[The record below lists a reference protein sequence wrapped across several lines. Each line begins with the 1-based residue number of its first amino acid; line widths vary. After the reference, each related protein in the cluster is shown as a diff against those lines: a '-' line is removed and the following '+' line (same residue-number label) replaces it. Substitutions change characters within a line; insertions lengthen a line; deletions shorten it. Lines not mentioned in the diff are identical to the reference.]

1 MNLKKKAIL
10 KSIHGSS
17 MDKKRSL
24 NRYLVQIGCLVWAL
38 LIGTGAWL
46 TPAGHALPVAADQ
59 VIKDPAVVHGTLSN
73 GFQYVLMKNTTPKDR
88 VGVYLN
94 IFAGSAHETSDEQ
107 GMAHYLEHMLFNGTE
122 HFSPGELVTYFQSI
136 GMDFGAD
143 VNASTSFFHTVYDLT
158 LPNGDQAHLED
169 ALKVLKDYAAG
180 ALLLEEEIDRERGI
194 ILAEKQERDSV
205 SYRTFKST
213 FSFELPGSILPKRMP
228 IGEEPVIETTDQK
241 QLRQFYDRWYR
252 PDNMVLIMVG
262 DMDIQAAEKWITAR
276 FQSLEPRIPESLY
289 APKGIQWDSH
299 EGIKPFYLFEPEAGN
314 TQITIERIEYTDFAY
329 ETEDSLKLK
338 MTRNLADNMLD
349 HRLSRMIQE
358 GSVDFSS
365 ASAYSGRFLNY
376 INAAAVTAKCD
387 AKHWDTSLAQLEKL
401 LRQAFETGFTQK
413 ELDRVKADFLADLET
428 SVRQA
433 DTRKTS
439 NLARSLLTSV
449 QTRNWFLSPVQAK
462 DLLTPFVESLSV
474 DQVNTAF
481 QTSWNPDHRLVMV
494 TGNADIASNSSESAE
509 QAILNGFN
517 DSARQKAN
525 LFQPELSTRF
535 PYLPVPETPAAI
547 QSIEKNVKDLEISRI
562 DFDNQIR
569 LNLKQTDF
577 QKGRFLFKVVFGHGR
592 SCEPAGK
599 PGIAFISE
607 QTVHKSGLG
616 SMTLDQLNAALAG
629 RDVTMEFTVED
640 TFFSLSGSA
649 DPGETELVFH
659 LIRSLL
665 TDPGFKQESL
675 DLAKNQYRQMYEAL
689 KQTPDGIMRIKG
701 DRFLAKGNPWFGMP
715 HPDEVDRLT
724 LTDIQ
729 SWLTPYFK
737 QGGFEVSLVGDF
749 DPAQVVSH
757 ARTLLGGFASPGNE
771 DHCQNDLDPVQF
783 PEGENL
789 SLTLDT
795 KIDKGVVRI
804 AFLTDDY
811 WDVNLSRA
819 LSLLSRVLS
828 EHLRI
833 TIREKLG
840 AAYSP
845 YVYNHPSMV
854 HDGYGVL
861 QMVVPVSHESVDQ
874 VIQTLDE
881 IIADIRANGIS
892 ARETELALAPVLKQ
906 LEVLRE
912 TNAYWLNSV
921 MAGSRQHPEKLDW
934 AHTIVPEY
942 SGLTHEEMTKLADT
956 YLDLKKAARIRILP
970 AQ

>member
-1 MNLKKKAIL
+1 
-10 KSIHGSS
+10 
-17 MDKKRSL
+17 MDKVWTL
-24 NRYLVQIGCLVWAL
+24 TRYLVQIGCLAWAF
-38 LIGTGAWL
+38 LIGMGIWL
-46 TPAGHALPVAADQ
+46 NTAGYAMPVTADQ
-59 VIKDPAVVHGTLSN
+59 VLKDPAVVHGTLSN
-73 GFQYVLMKNTTPKDR
+73 GFQYVLMKNTTPKGR

-94 IFAGSAHETSDEQ
+94 IFAGSAHETVDEQ

-143 VNASTSFFHTVYDLT
+143 VNASTSFFHTVYDLN
-158 LPNGDQAHLED
+158 LPKGDLTHLED

-205 SYRTFKST
+205 FYRTFKST
-213 FSFELPGSILPKRMP
+213 FAFELQGSILPQRMP
-228 IGEEPVIETTDQK
+228 IGEESVIETTDQRRLK
-241 QLRQFYDRWYR
+241 QFYDRWYR

-262 DMDIQAAEKWITAR
+262 NMDIQAAEKWITAQ
-276 FQSLEPRIPESLY
+276 FQSLEPRLPESLY
-289 APKGIQWDSH
+289 APKGIHWNTHQ
-299 EGIKPFYLFEPEAGN
+299 GIKPFYLFEPEAGN

-329 ETEDSLKLK
+329 ETEGSLKQEVIR
-338 MTRNLADNMLD
+338 TLADTMLE
-349 HRLSRMIQE
+349 HRMSRMIQE
-358 GSVDFSS
+358 GSVAFSS
-365 ASAYSGRFLNY
+365 ASAYSGRFFNY
-376 INAAAVTAKCD
+376 VNAAAVTAKCD

-401 LRQAFETGFTQK
+401 LRQALETGFTQK

-428 SVRQA
+428 NVRQA

-439 NLARSLLTSV
+439 ELAKSLLTAV
-449 QTRNWFLSPVQAK
+449 QTKNWFLSPVQAG
-462 DLLTPFVESLSV
+462 DLLAPFVESLSV

-494 TGNADIASNSSESAE
+494 TGNADIASNPSESAE
-509 QAILNGFN
+509 QAILNVLN
-517 DSARQKAN
+517 DSARRKAD
-525 LFQPELSTRF
+525 LFQPELSTTF
-535 PYLPVPETPAAI
+535 PYLPVPKTPATI
-547 QSIEKNVKDLEISRI
+547 QDIEKNVKDLEISRI
-562 DFDNQIR
+562 DFDNHIR

-592 SCEPAGK
+592 SCEPADK

-640 TFFSLSGSA
+640 TFFSLRGSA
-649 DPGETELVFH
+649 DPGETKLVFQ
-659 LIRSLL
+659 LIRSFL
-665 TDPGFKQESL
+665 TDPGFRQESL

-689 KQTPDGIMRIKG
+689 KQTPDGIVRIKG
-701 DRFLAKGNPWFGMP
+701 DRFLAGGDPWFGMA

-729 SWLTPYFK
+729 SWLTPYFN
-737 QGGFEVSLVGDF
+737 QGRFEVSLVGDF
-749 DPAQVVSH
+749 DSAQVVSH
-757 ARTLLGGFASPGNE
+757 ARTLWGGFNPLEKAV
-771 DHCQNDLDPVQF
+771 HCQNDLDPVQF
-783 PEGENL
+783 PEGEHL

-811 WDVNLSRA
+811 WDVDLSRG
-819 LSLLSRVLS
+819 LSMLSRVLS
-828 EHLRI
+828 EHLRK

-840 AAYSP
+840 AAYAP

-854 HDGYGVL
+854 HDKYGVM
-861 QMVVPVSHESVDQ
+861 QMVVPVSHETVDQ
-874 VIQTLDE
+874 VIQTLHE
-881 IIADIRANGIS
+881 IIAGIRNNGIS
-892 ARETELALAPVLKQ
+892 ERETELALAPVLKQ

-921 MAGSRQHPEKLDW
+921 MAGSRKHPEKLDW
-934 AHTIVPEY
+934 AHTIVSGY
-942 SGLTHEEMTKLADT
+942 SGLTHKEMTALADT
-956 YLDLKKAARIRILP
+956 YLDLEKAALIRILP

>member
-1 MNLKKKAIL
+1 MNSKKKAIL
-10 KSIHGSS
+10 KSIPGSS
-17 MDKKRSL
+17 MDNVRPL
-24 NRYLVQIGCLVWAL
+24 TRYLVQLGCLVWAC
-38 LIGTGAWL
+38 LIGTGVWF
-46 TPAGHALPVAADQ
+46 TPAAQALPVAADQ
-59 VIKDPAVVHGTLSN
+59 VIKDPAVVHATLPN

-88 VGVYLN
+88 VGIFLN
-94 IFAGSAHETSDEQ
+94 IFAGSAHETADEQ

-143 VNASTSFFHTVYDLT
+143 VNASTSFFHTVYDLK
-158 LPNGDQAHLED
+158 LPKGDQAHLED

-180 ALLLEEEIDRERGI
+180 ALLLEEEVDRERGI

-213 FSFELPGSILPKRMP
+213 FSFELPGSVLPQRMP
-228 IGEEPVIETTDQK
+228 IGIEPVIETTDQK
-241 QLRQFYDRWYR
+241 QLRHFYDRWYR

-262 DMDIQAAEKWITAR
+262 DMDIQAAEKWITAQ
-276 FQSLEPRIPESLY
+276 FQSLKPRLPESLY
-289 APKGIQWDSH
+289 APKGIHWDPH
-299 EGIKPFYLFEPEAGN
+299 EGIKPFYLFEPESGN
-314 TQITIERIEYTDFAY
+314 TQITIERIKYTDFAY
-329 ETEDSLKLK
+329 ETEDCLKQEV
-338 MTRNLADNMLD
+338 TQALADTMLD

-376 INAAAVTAKCD
+376 VNAAAVTAKCD
-387 AKHWDTSLAQLEKL
+387 AKHWESSLAQLEKL
-401 LRQAFETGFTQK
+401 LRQALETGFTQK
-413 ELDRVKADFLADLET
+413 ELDRVKADYLAGLET
-428 SVRQA
+428 DVRQA
-433 DTRKTS
+433 ATRKTS
-439 NLARSLLTSV
+439 DLARSLLASV
-449 QTRNWFLSPVQAK
+449 QTKNWFLSPVQAK
-462 DLLTPFVESLSV
+462 DLLAPFVESLSL

-481 QTSWNPDHRLVMV
+481 KTAWNPDHRLVMV
-494 TGNADIASNSSESAE
+494 TGNADIAFPPSESAE
-509 QAILNGFN
+509 QAILNVFN
-517 DSARQKAN
+517 DSARQKAD
-525 LFQPELSTRF
+525 LFQPELSTPF
-535 PYLPVPETPAAI
+535 PYLPVPETFAAI
-547 QSIEKNVKDLEISRI
+547 QSIKKNVKDLEISRI
-562 DFDNQIR
+562 DLDNHIR

-577 QKGRFLFKVVFGHGR
+577 QKGRFLFKVVFGQGR
-592 SCEPAGK
+592 SCEPDDK

-607 QTVHKSGLG
+607 QTLHKSGLG

-629 RDVTMEFTVED
+629 RDVTMEFAVED

-649 DPGETELVFH
+649 DPGETELVFQ
-659 LIRSLL
+659 LIRAFLA
-665 TDPGFKQESL
+665 DPGFRQESL
-675 DLAKNQYRQMYEAL
+675 DLAKNQYRQMYESL
-689 KQTPDGIMRIKG
+689 QQTPDGIMRIKG
-701 DRFLAKGNPWFGMP
+701 DRFLAKGSSWFGMA
-715 HPDEVDRLT
+715 HPDEVDRLS

-729 SWLTPYFK
+729 SWLIPYFN

-749 DPAQVVSH
+749 DPAGAVSH
-757 ARTLLGGFASPGNE
+757 ARTILGEFNSPEN
-771 DHCQNDLDPVQF
+771 DVHCQNDLSPVQF
-783 PEGENL
+783 PEGETL

-811 WDVNLSRA
+811 WDVNLSRG

-828 EHLRI
+828 EHLRV

-881 IIADIRANGIS
+881 IVADIRANGIS

-934 AHTIVPEY
+934 AHTIVPGY
-942 SGLTHEEMTKLADT
+942 SGLTHKEMTKLADT
-956 YLDLKKAARIRILP
+956 YLDLENTARIRILP

>member
-10 KSIHGSS
+10 KSIPGSS
-17 MDKKRSL
+17 MDSMQPL
-24 NRYLVQIGCLVWAL
+24 TRYLIQINCLVWAL
-38 LIGTGAWL
+38 LIGAGAWL
-46 TPAGHALPVAADQ
+46 IPAGHALPVAAEQ
-59 VIKDPAVVHGTLSN
+59 VIKDPDVVHGTLSN
-73 GFQYVLMKNTTPKDR
+73 GFQYVLMKNSTPKDR

-94 IFAGSAHETSDEQ
+94 IFAGSAHETEDEQ

-122 HFSPGELVTYFQSI
+122 HFSPGELVSYFQSI

-143 VNASTSFFHTVYDLT
+143 VNASTSFFHTVYDLK
-158 LPNGDQAHLED
+158 LPKGDQAHLED

-228 IGEEPVIETTDQK
+228 IGIEPVIEATDQK

-262 DMDIQAAEKWITAR
+262 DMDIQAAEKWITAQ
-276 FQSLEPRIPESLY
+276 FQSLEPRVSESLY
-289 APKGIQWDSH
+289 APKGIHWDPH
-299 EGIKPFYLFEPEAGN
+299 QGIKPFYLFEPEEGN
-314 TQITIERIEYTDFAY
+314 TQITIERIEYTDFTY
-329 ETEDSLKLK
+329 ETEDSLKQEVI
-338 MTRNLADNMLD
+338 RSLADTMLD
-349 HRLSRMIQE
+349 YRLSRMIQE

-365 ASAYSGRFLNY
+365 ASAYSGRFFNY
-376 INAAAVTAKCD
+376 VNAAAVTVKCD
-387 AKHWDTSLAQLEKL
+387 ARHWESSLAQLEKL
-401 LRQAFETGFTQK
+401 LRQARETGFTQK

-428 SVRQA
+428 NVRQA

-439 NLARSLLTSV
+439 DLARSLLTSI
-449 QTRNWFLSPVQAK
+449 QTKNWFLSPVQAK
-462 DLLTPFVESLSV
+462 DLLAPFVKSLSV
-474 DQVNTAF
+474 DQVNTEF
-481 QTSWNPDHRLVMV
+481 QASWNPDHRLVMV
-494 TGNADIASNSSESAE
+494 TGNADIISDSSESAE
-509 QAILNGFN
+509 QAILNVFN
-517 DSARQKAN
+517 DSTRQEAD
-525 LFQPELSTRF
+525 LFQPELSTTF
-535 PYLPVPETPAAI
+535 PYLPVPETSATI

-592 SCEPAGK
+592 SCEPDDK

-640 TFFSLSGSA
+640 SFFSLSGSA
-649 DPGETELVFH
+649 DPGETELVFQ
-659 LIRSLL
+659 LIRSFL
-665 TDPGFKQESL
+665 TDPGFRQESL
-675 DLAKNQYRQMYEAL
+675 DLAKNQYRQMYESL

-701 DRFLAKGNPWFGMP
+701 DRFLAGGDPWFGMA
-715 HPDEVDRLT
+715 HPDEVEQLT

-729 SWLTPYFK
+729 SWLTPYFN
-737 QGGFEVSLVGDF
+737 QGGFEVSLAGDF
-749 DPAQVVSH
+749 DPAQAVSH
-757 ARTLLGGFASPGNE
+757 ARTLWGGFDSPE
-771 DHCQNDLDPVQF
+771 TKVHCRNDLALVHF
-783 PEGENL
+783 PKGESL

-795 KIDKGVVRI
+795 RIDKGMVRI

-811 WDVNLSRA
+811 WDVDLSRG

-828 EHLRI
+828 EHLRK

-840 AAYSP
+840 AAYGP

-854 HDGYGVL
+854 HDKYGVM
-861 QMVVPVSHESVDQ
+861 QMVVPVSHENVDQ
-874 VIQTLDE
+874 VIQTLHD
-881 IIADIRANGIS
+881 IIADIRDNGIS

-921 MAGSRQHPEKLDW
+921 MVDSRKHPEKLDW
-934 AHTIVPEY
+934 AHTIISGY
-942 SGLTHEEMTKLADT
+942 RGLTHKEMTKLADA
-956 YLDLKKAARIRILP
+956 YLNLEDAALIRIFP